1 MRLLMVPISTG
12 FLKKVN
18 YPTSGM
24 VPCLEVPLSRTM
36 ESQGSYPSVSHHS
49 RILGRRASSHAMTQ
63 QLQDEFDSSVENA
76 EAWMK
81 AIQERLRIND
91 NTKGPRSA
99 LEARLRETEK
109 IRALE
114 PEGSLK
120 MDLILVKANAALRSI
135 GEDKKHE
142 VLSKLKDIKALWE
155 ETAIYITHC
164 HSRIEWVWL
173 HWSEYLKAQNE
184 FYTWIHNMRVTLE
197 PDIELQLGLKE
208 KQWQLSHAQ
217 VLQNDVLNQSVLL
230 ERLLE
235 EAASLFSRIGDPS
248 VDEDAQKKMRVEY
261 EGIRQEAQNRVKLL
275 ETITKEHEQY
285 STNVNQFQSW
295 LSGVTERLNCCI
307 GEATKSS
314 AEDKLKALKEIA
326 KDIRSGGKKW
336 KHLENQ
342 CAEVIQ
348 NTSPLGSARLK
359 DELEEL
365 RKALEK
371 LKLLISEEEERLL
384 KIQQSESAY
393 ESQARQLE
401 ADIQQLRKDLQRLEN
416 DLDPGEGEKTEDEFV
431 TLWKKCNATR
441 AALAAEESKIERLKA
456 QLKELLRFSQDV
468 QPHAESVVS
477 AIQQYQSVRSKTS
490 KMSADT
496 ETQLWRLIQNPLQS
510 FEQWK
515 PSVQMLLETSE
526 PELAHI
532 EAALAESSQFKEK
545 LMMLQLKKDMLN
557 NVLGEEKAQSF
568 LQEVAEA
575 SKEREILHKSLLQR
589 KSKLQNLILQHK
601 NFDAGFAPLQKKFS
615 AIKAKLDLEKEP
627 RPDLLGK
634 KTQLQRLQMIQ
645 DDLAE
650 LAIHMEEVEKLVQSN
665 TTHRHE
671 MNQLSSDSQALKR
684 SLEMMIQQSEDHVQ
698 KHWTYNDKLS
708 DLQQWISVTRE
719 KIDSCQDA
727 DGEQNTEGRLED
739 LERLLA
745 EFPDKEIQLNLVEAH
760 GQLVMENSPE
770 ETAHV
775 QAELDQLKE
784 SWKSL
789 KEMAIGLLKK
799 WQLNR
804 PGADKK
810 KRALMDSRWMSRP
823 AFHLFDVDPNHK
835 QEKMEEGQSASTH
848 LKLLHDFEEWLRGE
862 NTELTKI
869 LARTPSSTEEIKAH
883 QSKLEELQS
892 RVPHGQRL
900 FEDLL
905 HLHPVVG
912 SSEDLEELRYRWML
926 YKSKLRESLSS
937 PSAGSLEEPDRFRKA
952 RQFLI
957 IKLKNTLFYFV
968 QSSHFPYIFRRN
980 RIRLYLPNT
989 KEQGHKETLLC
1000 EFLIAAEHK
1009 EKRLRVE
1016 RTEEL
1021 KYLISMR
1028 KMAPIALT
1036 SDLQFP
1042 FSQFYQDV
1050 KQCCHKIFEHHL
1062 RETENNVDPFWHK
1075 VLSDSACLSC
1085 WSCEC
1090 FAAVAADQRGQR
1102 EDPAAAI
1109 LIQLPSYFILF
1120 LAYVA

>member
-1 MRLLMVPISTG
+1 
-12 FLKKVN
+12 
-18 YPTSGM
+18 
-24 VPCLEVPLSRTM
+24 
-36 ESQGSYPSVSHHS
+36 
-49 RILGRRASSHAMTQ
+49 MTQ

-120 MDLILVKANAALRSI
+120 MDLILVKADAALRSI
-135 GEDKKHE
+135 SEDKKHE

-173 HWSEYLKAQNE
+173 HWSEYLKAQDE

-235 EAASLFSRIGDPS
+235 EATSLFSRIGDPS

-261 EGIRQEAQNRVKLL
+261 EGIKQEAQNRVKLL
-275 ETITKEHEQY
+275 EMITKEHEQY
-285 STNVNQFQSW
+285 NANVNQFQSW
-295 LSGVTERLNCCI
+295 LNGVTERLNCCI

-314 AEDKLKALKEIA
+314 SEDKLKTLKEIA

-371 LKLLISEEEERLL
+371 LKLLSSEEEERVL

-401 ADIQQLRKDLQRLEN
+401 ADIQKLRKDLQRLEN

-431 TLWKKCNATR
+431 ALWRKCNATR

-456 QLKELLRFSQDV
+456 QLKELLRFSRDV

-477 AIQQYQSVRSKTS
+477 AIHQYQRVRGKTS
-490 KMSADT
+490 KMSTDT
-496 ETQLWRLIQNPLQS
+496 ETQLRRLIQNPLQS

-515 PSVQMLLETSE
+515 PSVQMLLETPE

-545 LMMLQLKKDMLN
+545 LMTLQLKKDLLN
-557 NVLGEEKAQSF
+557 NVLGEEKASSF

-575 SKEREILHKSLLQR
+575 SKEREILHKSLLQS

-601 NFDAGFAPLQKKFS
+601 NFDAGFAPLQKKLS

-627 RPDLLGK
+627 RSDLLGK

-650 LAIHMEEVEKLVQSN
+650 LAVHMEEVEKLVQSN

-684 SLEMMIQQSEDHVQ
+684 SLETMIQQSEDHVQ
-698 KHWTYNDKLS
+698 KHWAYNDKLS

-719 KIDSCQDA
+719 KIESCQDA
-727 DGEQNTEGRLED
+727 EEEQNTEGRLED

-745 EFPDKEIQLNLVEAH
+745 EFPDKEILLHLVEAH
-760 GQLVMENSPE
+760 GQLLMENSSPE
-770 ETAHV
+770 EIAHI

-789 KEMAIGLLKK
+789 KEMATGLLKK
-799 WQLNR
+799 WQLDR
-804 PGADKK
+804 PVADKK
-810 KRALMDSRWMSRP
+810 KRALVDSRWISRP

-835 QEKMEEGQSASTH
+835 QEKMGKWQSTSSH
-848 LKLLHDFEEWLRGE
+848 LKLLHDFEEWLQGE
-862 NTELTKI
+862 NTKLTKI
-869 LARTPSSTEEIKAH
+869 LAGTPSSAEEIKAH
-883 QSKLEELQS
+883 QHKLEELQS
-892 RVPHGQRL
+892 RVPHGQQL
-900 FEDLL
+900 FEELL
-905 HLHPVVG
+905 HLHPVFG
-912 SSEDLEELRYRWML
+912 NSEDLEDLRYRWML
-926 YKSKLRESLSS
+926 YKSKLRESMSS
-937 PSAGSLEEPDRFRKA
+937 LSAGPLEEPDRFRKKRSGGVCSYLHRVCRAALPLQLLLLLLLLLAFLLPLAEETHSCTLANNFA
-952 RQFLI
+952 RSF
-957 IKLKNTLFYFV
+957 KLM
-968 QSSHFPYIFRRN
+968 
-980 RIRLYLPNT
+980 
-989 KEQGHKETLLC
+989 
-1000 EFLIAAEHK
+1000 
-1009 EKRLRVE
+1009 LRYE
-1016 RTEEL
+1016 GPPPT
-1021 KYLISMR
+1021 
-1028 KMAPIALT
+1028 
-1036 SDLQFP
+1036 
-1042 FSQFYQDV
+1042 
-1050 KQCCHKIFEHHL
+1050 
-1062 RETENNVDPFWHK
+1062 
-1075 VLSDSACLSC
+1075 
-1085 WSCEC
+1085 
-1090 FAAVAADQRGQR
+1090 
-1102 EDPAAAI
+1102 
-1109 LIQLPSYFILF
+1109 
-1120 LAYVA
+1120 

>member
-1 MRLLMVPISTG
+1 
-12 FLKKVN
+12 
-18 YPTSGM
+18 
-24 VPCLEVPLSRTM
+24 M
-36 ESQGSYPSVSHHS
+36 ESPQTFTCPFFQISQAF
-49 RILGRRASSHAMTQ
+49 ASSNAMTQ

-120 MDLILVKANAALRSI
+120 MDLILVKADAALRSI

-173 HWSEYLKAQNE
+173 HWSEYLKAQDE

-217 VLQNDVLNQSVLL
+217 VLLNDVVNQSVLL

-285 STNVNQFQSW
+285 SANVNQFQSW
-295 LSGVTERLNCCI
+295 LNGVTERLNCCI

-314 AEDKLKALKEIA
+314 TEDKLKALKEIA

-342 CAEVIQ
+342 CAEVIE
-348 NTSPLGSARLK
+348 NTSPLGAVRLK
-359 DELEEL
+359 DELEKL

-371 LKLLISEEEERLL
+371 LKLLSSEEEERLL

-393 ESQARQLE
+393 KYQARQLE
-401 ADIQQLRKDLQRLEN
+401 ADIQELRKDLQRLEN
-416 DLDPGEGEKTEDEFV
+416 DLNPGEGEKTEDELV
-431 TLWKKCNATR
+431 TLWRKCNATR
-441 AALAAEESKIERLKA
+441 AALAAEESKVERLKA

-477 AIQQYQSVRSKTS
+477 AIQQYQSVKGKTS
-490 KMSADT
+490 KMSTDT
-496 ETQLWRLIQNPLQS
+496 ETQLRRLFQNPLQN

-515 PSVQMLLETSE
+515 PSVQMLLETPE
-526 PELAHI
+526 PALAHI

-545 LMMLQLKKDMLN
+545 FMTLQLKKDLLN
-557 NVLGEEKAQSF
+557 NVLGEEKAESF

-575 SKEREILHKSLLQR
+575 SKEREILHKSLLQS

-601 NFDAGFAPLQKKFS
+601 NFDAGFAPLQKKLS

-698 KHWTYNDKLS
+698 KHWAYNDKLS
-708 DLQQWISVTRE
+708 DLQQWITVTTE
-719 KIDSCQDA
+719 KIDSYQDA
-727 DGEQNTEGRLED
+727 DGEQNIEGRIED
-739 LERLLA
+739 LERWLA
-745 EFPDKEIQLNLVEAH
+745 EFPDKEIQLHLVEAH
-760 GQLVMENSPE
+760 GQMVMENSSPE

-789 KEMAIGLLKK
+789 KEMATGLLKK
-799 WQLNR
+799 WQLDR
-804 PGADKK
+804 PVADKK
-810 KRALMDSRWMSRP
+810 KRALVDSRWMSRP
-823 AFHLFDVDPNHK
+823 AFRLLSVDPNHK
-835 QEKMEEGQSASTH
+835 QEKMGERQNTSSH
-848 LKLLHDFEEWLRGE
+848 LKLLHNFEEWLRGE

-869 LARTPSSTEEIKAH
+869 LAGTPSSTEEIKAH
-883 QSKLEELQS
+883 QSKLEELRS
-892 RVPHGQRL
+892 RVPDGQRH

-905 HLHPVVG
+905 HLHSVIG
-912 SSEDLEELRYRWML
+912 NSEDLEDLRYRWML
-926 YKSKLRESLSS
+926 YKSKLKESMSL
-937 PSAGSLEEPDRFRKA
+937 PIPGSWEEPDRFRKKRSGGVCSYLHRVCWAALPLQLLLLLLLLLAFLLPLAEETHSCTLANNFA
-952 RQFLI
+952 RSF
-957 IKLKNTLFYFV
+957 KLM
-968 QSSHFPYIFRRN
+968 
-980 RIRLYLPNT
+980 
-989 KEQGHKETLLC
+989 
-1000 EFLIAAEHK
+1000 
-1009 EKRLRVE
+1009 LRYE
-1016 RTEEL
+1016 SPPPT
-1021 KYLISMR
+1021 
-1028 KMAPIALT
+1028 
-1036 SDLQFP
+1036 
-1042 FSQFYQDV
+1042 
-1050 KQCCHKIFEHHL
+1050 
-1062 RETENNVDPFWHK
+1062 
-1075 VLSDSACLSC
+1075 
-1085 WSCEC
+1085 
-1090 FAAVAADQRGQR
+1090 
-1102 EDPAAAI
+1102 
-1109 LIQLPSYFILF
+1109 
-1120 LAYVA
+1120 

>member
-1 MRLLMVPISTG
+1 MCEPVG
-12 FLKKVN
+12 
-18 YPTSGM
+18 
-24 VPCLEVPLSRTM
+24 
-36 ESQGSYPSVSHHS
+36 SQGNVTYCNQS
-49 RILGRRASSHAMTQ
+49 RGVFLFHKKQTCFASSNAMTQ

-120 MDLILVKANAALRSI
+120 MELVLVKADAALRSI

-173 HWSEYLKAQNE
+173 HWSEYLKAQDE

-208 KQWQLSHAQ
+208 KQWQLGHAQ

-230 ERLLE
+230 ERLLD

-248 VDEDAQKKMRVEY
+248 VDEDAQKKMSVEY

-275 ETITKEHEQY
+275 EMITKEHEQY
-285 STNVNQFQSW
+285 SANVNQFQSW
-295 LSGVTERLNCCI
+295 LNGVTERLNCCI

-314 AEDKLKALKEIA
+314 AEDKLKALKKIS

-342 CAEVIQ
+342 CTEVIQ
-348 NTSPLGSARLK
+348 NTSPLGAARLK

-371 LKLLISEEEERLL
+371 LKLLSSEEEERLL

-401 ADIQQLRKDLQRLEN
+401 ADIQKLRKDLQRLEN

-431 TLWKKCNATR
+431 TLWRKCNATK

-468 QPHAESVVS
+468 QPHTESVVS
-477 AIQQYQSVRSKTS
+477 AIHQYQSVRGKTS
-490 KMSADT
+490 KMSTDT
-496 ETQLWRLIQNPLQS
+496 ETQLKRIFQNPLQS

-515 PSVQMLLETSE
+515 PSVQMLLETPE

-532 EAALAESSQFKEK
+532 EAALAESSQFKEM
-545 LMMLQLKKDMLN
+545 LMMLQLKKDLLN
-557 NVLGEEKAQSF
+557 NVLGEEKAESF
-568 LQEVAEA
+568 LQEAAEA
-575 SKEREILHKSLLQR
+575 SKEREVLHKSLLQS

-601 NFDAGFAPLQKKFS
+601 NFDAGFAPLQKKLS

-627 RPDLLGK
+627 WPDLLGK

-698 KHWTYNDKLS
+698 KHWAYNDKLS

-719 KIDSCQDA
+719 KIDSYQDA

-739 LERLLA
+739 LE
-745 EFPDKEIQLNLVEAH
+745 D
-760 GQLVMENSPE
+760 
-770 ETAHV
+770 T
-775 QAELDQLKE
+775 
-784 SWKSL
+784 
-789 KEMAIGLLKK
+789 
-799 WQLNR
+799 
-804 PGADKK
+804 
-810 KRALMDSRWMSRP
+810 
-823 AFHLFDVDPNHK
+823 
-835 QEKMEEGQSASTH
+835 
-848 LKLLHDFEEWLRGE
+848 
-862 NTELTKI
+862 
-869 LARTPSSTEEIKAH
+869 
-883 QSKLEELQS
+883 
-892 RVPHGQRL
+892 
-900 FEDLL
+900 
-905 HLHPVVG
+905 
-912 SSEDLEELRYRWML
+912 
-926 YKSKLRESLSS
+926 
-937 PSAGSLEEPDRFRKA
+937 
-952 RQFLI
+952 
-957 IKLKNTLFYFV
+957 
-968 QSSHFPYIFRRN
+968 
-980 RIRLYLPNT
+980 
-989 KEQGHKETLLC
+989 
-1000 EFLIAAEHK
+1000 
-1009 EKRLRVE
+1009 
-1016 RTEEL
+1016 
-1021 KYLISMR
+1021 
-1028 KMAPIALT
+1028 
-1036 SDLQFP
+1036 
-1042 FSQFYQDV
+1042 
-1050 KQCCHKIFEHHL
+1050 
-1062 RETENNVDPFWHK
+1062 
-1075 VLSDSACLSC
+1075 
-1085 WSCEC
+1085 
-1090 FAAVAADQRGQR
+1090 
-1102 EDPAAAI
+1102 
-1109 LIQLPSYFILF
+1109 
-1120 LAYVA
+1120 

>member
-1 MRLLMVPISTG
+1 MLGSQQETL
-12 FLKKVN
+12 
-18 YPTSGM
+18 
-24 VPCLEVPLSRTM
+24 M
-36 ESQGSYPSVSHHS
+36 ESPQTFTYPFYQISQDF
-49 RILGRRASSHAMTQ
+49 ASSNAMTQ

-120 MDLILVKANAALRSI
+120 MDLILVKADAALRSI
-135 GEDKKHE
+135 SEEKKHE

-285 STNVNQFQSW
+285 SANVTQFQSW
-295 LSGVTERLNCCI
+295 LSGVTEKLNCCI
-307 GEATKSS
+307 GGATKTST
-314 AEDKLKALKEIA
+314 EDKLKALKEIA

-371 LKLLISEEEERLL
+371 LKLLSSEEEERLL

-431 TLWKKCNATR
+431 ILWKKCNATR

-490 KMSADT
+490 KMSTDT
-496 ETQLWRLIQNPLQS
+496 EAQLWRLIQNPLQS

-515 PSVQMLLETSE
+515 PSVQMLLETPE

-532 EAALAESSQFKEK
+532 EAALAESSQFKER
-545 LMMLQLKKDMLN
+545 LMTLQLKKDVLN
-557 NVLGEEKAQSF
+557 NVLGEEKAVSF
-568 LQEVAEA
+568 LQEVDEA
-575 SKEREILHKSLLQR
+575 SKEREILHKSLLQS

-601 NFDAGFAPLQKKFS
+601 NFDAGFAPLQKKLS

-698 KHWTYNDKLS
+698 KHWAYNDKLS

-745 EFPDKEIQLNLVEAH
+745 EFPDKEIQLHLVETH
-760 GQLVMENSPE
+760 GQLVMENSSPE

-775 QAELDQLKE
+775 QAELEQLKE

-789 KEMAIGLLKK
+789 KEMAMGLLKK
-799 WQLNR
+799 WQLSR
-804 PGADKK
+804 PEADKK
-810 KRALMDSRWMSRP
+810 KKRAFVDSRWMSRP

-835 QEKMEEGQSASTH
+835 QEKMGEGQTASSH

-862 NTELTKI
+862 NTKLTKI
-869 LARTPSSTEEIKAH
+869 LAGTPSSAEEIKAH

-892 RVPHGQRL
+892 RVPHGQHL

-912 SSEDLEELRYRWML
+912 SSEDLEELRYQWML
-926 YKSKLRESLSS
+926 YKSKLREALSS
-937 PSAGSLEEPDRFRKA
+937 PGAGSLEEPDRFRKERSGGACSFLHRVRRAALPLQLLLLLLLLLAFLLPLAERESHSCTLANNFA
-952 RQFLI
+952 RSF
-957 IKLKNTLFYFV
+957 KLM
-968 QSSHFPYIFRRN
+968 
-980 RIRLYLPNT
+980 
-989 KEQGHKETLLC
+989 
-1000 EFLIAAEHK
+1000 
-1009 EKRLRVE
+1009 LRYE
-1016 RTEEL
+1016 GPPPT
-1021 KYLISMR
+1021 
-1028 KMAPIALT
+1028 
-1036 SDLQFP
+1036 
-1042 FSQFYQDV
+1042 
-1050 KQCCHKIFEHHL
+1050 
-1062 RETENNVDPFWHK
+1062 
-1075 VLSDSACLSC
+1075 
-1085 WSCEC
+1085 
-1090 FAAVAADQRGQR
+1090 
-1102 EDPAAAI
+1102 
-1109 LIQLPSYFILF
+1109 
-1120 LAYVA
+1120 

>member
-1 MRLLMVPISTG
+1 
-12 FLKKVN
+12 
-18 YPTSGM
+18 
-24 VPCLEVPLSRTM
+24 
-36 ESQGSYPSVSHHS
+36 
-49 RILGRRASSHAMTQ
+49 MTQ

-76 EAWMK
+76 ETWMK

-120 MDLILVKANAALRSI
+120 MDLILVKADAALRSI
-135 GEDKKHE
+135 SEDKKHE

-285 STNVNQFQSW
+285 SASVNQFQSW

-314 AEDKLKALKEIA
+314 AEDKLEALEEIA

-336 KHLENQ
+336 KHLESQ

-371 LKLLISEEEERLL
+371 LKLLSSEEEERLL

-416 DLDPGEGEKTEDEFV
+416 DLEPGEGEKTEDEFV

-490 KMSADT
+490 KMSTDT

-532 EAALAESSQFKEK
+532 EAALAESSHFKEK

-601 NFDAGFAPLQKKFS
+601 NFDAGFAPLQKKLS

-698 KHWTYNDKLS
+698 KHWAYNDKLS

-727 DGEQNTEGRLED
+727 DGDQNTEGRLED

-745 EFPDKEIQLNLVEAH
+745 EFPDKEVQLHLVETH

-804 PGADKK
+804 PAAGKK
-810 KRALMDSRWMSRP
+810 KRAFVDSRWMSRP
-823 AFHLFDVDPNHK
+823 AFHLLDVDPNHK
-835 QEKMEEGQSASTH
+835 QKKMGEGQSASSH
-848 LKLLHDFEEWLRGE
+848 LKLLHEFEEWLRGE

-883 QSKLEELQS
+883 QGKLEELQS
-892 RVPHGQRL
+892 HVPHGQRL

-912 SSEDLEELRYRWML
+912 SSEDLEDLRYRWML
-926 YKSKLRESLSS
+926 YKARLRESLGS
-937 PSAGSLEEPDRFRKA
+937 PSAGSLEDPDRFRKKRSGGVCSYLRRACRAALPLQLLLLLLLLLAFLLPLAQESHSCALANNFA
-952 RQFLI
+952 RSF
-957 IKLKNTLFYFV
+957 KLM
-968 QSSHFPYIFRRN
+968 
-980 RIRLYLPNT
+980 
-989 KEQGHKETLLC
+989 
-1000 EFLIAAEHK
+1000 
-1009 EKRLRVE
+1009 LRYE
-1016 RTEEL
+1016 GPPPT
-1021 KYLISMR
+1021 
-1028 KMAPIALT
+1028 
-1036 SDLQFP
+1036 
-1042 FSQFYQDV
+1042 
-1050 KQCCHKIFEHHL
+1050 
-1062 RETENNVDPFWHK
+1062 
-1075 VLSDSACLSC
+1075 
-1085 WSCEC
+1085 
-1090 FAAVAADQRGQR
+1090 
-1102 EDPAAAI
+1102 
-1109 LIQLPSYFILF
+1109 
-1120 LAYVA
+1120 

>member
-1 MRLLMVPISTG
+1 
-12 FLKKVN
+12 
-18 YPTSGM
+18 
-24 VPCLEVPLSRTM
+24 
-36 ESQGSYPSVSHHS
+36 
-49 RILGRRASSHAMTQ
+49 MTQ

-120 MDLILVKANAALRSI
+120 MDLILVKADAALRSI
-135 GEDKKHE
+135 SEDKKHE

-173 HWSEYLKAQNE
+173 HWSEYLKAQDE

-261 EGIRQEAQNRVKLL
+261 EGIKQEAQNRVKLL
-275 ETITKEHEQY
+275 EMITKEHEQY
-285 STNVNQFQSW
+285 SASVNQFQSW
-295 LSGVTERLNCCI
+295 LNGVTERLNCCI

-348 NTSPLGSARLK
+348 NTSPLGSVRLK

-371 LKLLISEEEERLL
+371 LKLLSSEEEERLL

-401 ADIQQLRKDLQRLEN
+401 ADIQKLRKDLQRLEN

-431 TLWKKCNATR
+431 TLWRKCNATR

-468 QPHAESVVS
+468 QPHADSVVS
-477 AIQQYQSVRSKTS
+477 AIHQYQSVRGKTS

-496 ETQLWRLIQNPLQS
+496 ETQLRRLIQNPLQS

-515 PSVQMLLETSE
+515 PSVQMLLETPE

-532 EAALAESSQFKEK
+532 EAALAESSQIKEK
-545 LMMLQLKKDMLN
+545 LMTLQLKKDLLN
-557 NVLGEEKAQSF
+557 NVLGEEGAESF

-575 SKEREILHKSLLQR
+575 SKEREILHKSLLQS

-601 NFDAGFAPLQKKFS
+601 NFDAGFAPLQKKLS

-627 RPDLLGK
+627 QPDLLGK

-650 LAIHMEEVEKLVQSN
+650 LAVHMEEVEKLVQSN

-698 KHWTYNDKLS
+698 KHWVYNDKLS

-719 KIDSCQDA
+719 KIDSFQDA
-727 DGEQNTEGRLED
+727 DGEQNPEGRLED

-745 EFPDKEIQLNLVEAH
+745 EFPDKEIQLHLVEAH
-760 GQLVMENSPE
+760 GQLVMENSSPE

-789 KEMAIGLLKK
+789 KDLATGLLKE

-804 PGADKK
+804 PVADKK
-810 KRALMDSRWMSRP
+810 NKRAFVDSRWMAKP
-823 AFHLFDVDPNHK
+823 AFHLLDVDPNHR
-835 QEKMEEGQSASTH
+835 QEKMGEGLSTSSH
-848 LKLLHDFEEWLRGE
+848 LKILHDFEEWLRGE
-862 NTELTKI
+862 NTKLTKI
-869 LARTPSSTEEIKAH
+869 LAGTPSSAEEIKAH

-892 RVPHGQRL
+892 RVPHGQHL

-905 HLHPVVG
+905 HLHPVIG
-912 SSEDLEELRYRWML
+912 NSEDLEDLRYRWML
-926 YKSKLRESLSS
+926 YKSKLRESMASLVDIFS
-937 PSAGSLEEPDRFRKA
+937 PGHAKPDQIYKKRSGGVCSYLHRVCRAALPLQRLLLLLLLLAFLLPLAEETHSCTLANNFA
-952 RQFLI
+952 RSF
-957 IKLKNTLFYFV
+957 KLM
-968 QSSHFPYIFRRN
+968 
-980 RIRLYLPNT
+980 
-989 KEQGHKETLLC
+989 
-1000 EFLIAAEHK
+1000 
-1009 EKRLRVE
+1009 LRYE
-1016 RTEEL
+1016 GPPPT
-1021 KYLISMR
+1021 
-1028 KMAPIALT
+1028 
-1036 SDLQFP
+1036 
-1042 FSQFYQDV
+1042 
-1050 KQCCHKIFEHHL
+1050 
-1062 RETENNVDPFWHK
+1062 
-1075 VLSDSACLSC
+1075 
-1085 WSCEC
+1085 
-1090 FAAVAADQRGQR
+1090 
-1102 EDPAAAI
+1102 
-1109 LIQLPSYFILF
+1109 
-1120 LAYVA
+1120 

>member
-1 MRLLMVPISTG
+1 
-12 FLKKVN
+12 
-18 YPTSGM
+18 
-24 VPCLEVPLSRTM
+24 M
-36 ESQGSYPSVSHHS
+36 ESPQTFTCPFFQISQAF
-49 RILGRRASSHAMTQ
+49 ASSNAMTQ

-120 MDLILVKANAALRSI
+120 MDLILVKADAALRSI
-135 GEDKKHE
+135 SEDKKHE

-173 HWSEYLKAQNE
+173 HWSEYLKAQDE
-184 FYTWIHNMRVTLE
+184 FYAWIHNMRVTLE

-217 VLQNDVLNQSVLL
+217 VLLNDVVNQSVLL

-285 STNVNQFQSW
+285 SANVNQFQSW
-295 LSGVTERLNCCI
+295 LNGVTERLNCCI

-342 CAEVIQ
+342 CAEVIE
-348 NTSPLGSARLK
+348 NTSPLGAVRLK
-359 DELEEL
+359 DELEKL

-371 LKLLISEEEERLL
+371 LKLLSSEEEERLL

-393 ESQARQLE
+393 KYQARQLE
-401 ADIQQLRKDLQRLEN
+401 ADIQELRKDLQRLEN
-416 DLDPGEGEKTEDEFV
+416 DLNPGEGEKTEDELV
-431 TLWKKCNATR
+431 TLWRKCNATR
-441 AALAAEESKIERLKA
+441 AALAAEESKVERLKA

-477 AIQQYQSVRSKTS
+477 AIQQYQSVKGKTS
-490 KMSADT
+490 KMSTDT
-496 ETQLWRLIQNPLQS
+496 ETQLRRLFQNPLQN

-515 PSVQMLLETSE
+515 PSVQMLLETPE
-526 PELAHI
+526 PALAHI

-545 LMMLQLKKDMLN
+545 FMTLQLKKDLLN
-557 NVLGEEKAQSF
+557 NVLGEEKAESF

-575 SKEREILHKSLLQR
+575 SKEREILHKSLLQS

-601 NFDAGFAPLQKKFS
+601 NFDAGFAPLQKKLS

-627 RPDLLGK
+627 RPDLLGR

-698 KHWTYNDKLS
+698 KHWAYNDRLS
-708 DLQQWISVTRE
+708 DLQQWITVTTE
-719 KIDSCQDA
+719 KIDSYQDA
-727 DGEQNTEGRLED
+727 DGEQNIEGRIED
-739 LERLLA
+739 LERWLA
-745 EFPDKEIQLNLVEAH
+745 EFPDKEIQLHLVEAH
-760 GQLVMENSPE
+760 GQMVMENSSPE

-789 KEMAIGLLKK
+789 KEMATGLLKK
-799 WQLNR
+799 WQLDR
-804 PGADKK
+804 PVADKK
-810 KRALMDSRWMSRP
+810 KRALVDSRWMSRP
-823 AFHLFDVDPNHK
+823 AFRLLDVDPNHK
-835 QEKMEEGQSASTH
+835 QEKMGERQNTSSH
-848 LKLLHDFEEWLRGE
+848 LKLLHNFEEWLRGE

-869 LARTPSSTEEIKAH
+869 LAGTPSSTEEIKAH

-892 RVPHGQRL
+892 RVPDGQRQ

-905 HLHPVVG
+905 HLHSVIG
-912 SSEDLEELRYRWML
+912 NSEDLEDLRYRWML
-926 YKSKLRESLSS
+926 YKSKLKESMSL
-937 PSAGSLEEPDRFRKA
+937 PIPGSWEEPDRFRK
-952 RQFLI
+952 RR
-957 IKLKNTLFYFV
+957 
-968 QSSHFPYIFRRN
+968 PIF
-980 RIRLYLPNT
+980 
-989 KEQGHKETLLC
+989 KG
-1000 EFLIAAEHK
+1000 
-1009 EKRLRVE
+1009 
-1016 RTEEL
+1016 
-1021 KYLISMR
+1021 
-1028 KMAPIALT
+1028 
-1036 SDLQFP
+1036 
-1042 FSQFYQDV
+1042 
-1050 KQCCHKIFEHHL
+1050 
-1062 RETENNVDPFWHK
+1062 
-1075 VLSDSACLSC
+1075 
-1085 WSCEC
+1085 
-1090 FAAVAADQRGQR
+1090 
-1102 EDPAAAI
+1102 
-1109 LIQLPSYFILF
+1109 
-1120 LAYVA
+1120 